1 MQVAEL
7 AALMGQKES
16 DVQAFVDCLRIWI
29 NKGYSFE
36 EAIERHMAQM
46 NRMAERATEFP
57 RSIVVET
64 FFPA

>member
-7 AALMGQKES
+7 AALMGQKET
-16 DVQAFVDCLRIWI
+16 DVQAFVDCLRVWI

-46 NRMAERATEFP
+46 TRFAERAPEFP
-57 RSIVVET
+57 CSVVVET